1 MINKVPTD
9 RQERLTSFLQAVE
22 AAQQLQDD
30 ILRYGLAAADLYCED
45 VDSDWLERWGDD
57 DEEDKIFVGSFISFL
72 SSNDSVALQ
81 VRRQLKDKSL
91 QDIAAQLETCL
102 SLTEEQERIFAV
114 KSLLVDNVA
123 PRDRSADVDND
134 VDEVDLLDLAEE
146 LVEKLGGI
154 VSDNS
159 P

>member
-1 MINKVPTD
+1 MINKLPTD

-22 AAQQLQDD
+22 VAQQLQDD

-45 VDSDWLERWGDD
+45 IDSDWLERWGDE
-57 DEEDKIFVGSFISFL
+57 DEENIFVGSFISFL
-72 SSNDSVALQ
+72 SSNDSVAQQ

-114 KSLLVDNVA
+114 KSLLVDNIA
-123 PRDRSADVDND
+123 TRDKNSDIGDD
-134 VDEVDLLDLAEE
+134 VDEVNLLDLAEE